1 MLRLTDL
8 ILDPDRSP
16 TRESDVLLPQATL
29 IVLGRVAPTNLPLL
43 CTACFGA
50 AFGRIAAAVHHASER
65 DELLLIDL
73 RRTAGTIPAGLP
85 RGERARHA
93 TLALDGLEHLDA
105 RGQDIL
111 AGELATGAYR
121 VVSATDAALDLLAA
135 RWRPDLFALLATV
148 TVHAPA
154 LARRA
159 AEIDAIARERLATLS
174 AALGRPVPELGPDA
188 TTALAAYGWPGD
200 LAELDAVLAR
210 TLLDCGPRIDQ
221 DDLRWRPDGA
231 SPGAPSL
238 AATAPLAASP
248 VAAHAGGDPE
258 PDAGAVAAAIA
269 LPTATPATPRPL
281 AAGGRSTPAGH
292 PADPSPTLEALAV
305 ELAHQLKNPLVT
317 IKTFVASAES
327 LVAEPDELAQFRVLT
342 DEAVSRMDEILDG
355 LLAFARL
362 GATLEEAVDLLPL
375 LRDALRTA
383 WPALASKQV
392 TLEAPEGASLV
403 ARADREHLR
412 FAFATLA
419 RHVAETIEPRSTLAI
434 AVEPDGTLRFA
445 YRESGAITHL
455 RGVAGGGDSGLPLA
469 LLLVRGAL
477 GRVGGDVQIAL
488 DGTDVSIRLRL
499 SPP

>member
-16 TRESDVLLPQATL
+16 TREPDPLLPQATL
-29 IVLGRVAPTNLPLL
+29 VVLGRVAPTNLPLL

-50 AFGRIAAAVHHASER
+50 AFGRIAAAVHHASGR

-73 RRTAGTIPAGLP
+73 RRTGGTIPAGLP
-85 RGERARHA
+85 RGERARHT
-93 TLALDGLEHLDA
+93 TLALDGLEHLDP
-105 RGQDIL
+105 RGQDVL
-111 AGELATGAYR
+111 ASELAAGSYR
-121 VVSATDAALDLLAA
+121 VVSATDATLDVLAA

-159 AEIDAIARERLATLS
+159 AEIGAIARDRLATLS
-174 AALGRPVPELGPDA
+174 AALGRPSPDLA
-188 TTALAAYGWPGD
+188 PAAIAALAAHGWPGD
-200 LAELDAVLAR
+200 LAELDAILAR
-210 TLLDCGPRIDQ
+210 TLLDCGPFVEA
-221 DDLRWRPDGA
+221 DDLRWRPD
-231 SPGAPSL
+231 APDAAGL
-238 AATAPLAASP
+238 PLPAPPTPPATAESTRDTELRNAPDDVVAPPDCTAART
-248 VAAHAGGDPE
+248 PE
-258 PDAGAVAAAIA
+258 PSASVPAVG
-269 LPTATPATPRPL
+269 R
-281 AAGGRSTPAGH
+281 AAGT
-292 PADPSPTLEALAV
+292 SPTLEAVAV

-327 LVAEPDELAQFRVLT
+327 LAAEPLELAQFRTLT

-362 GATLEEAVDLLPL
+362 ADPVEESFDALPL
-375 LRDALRTA
+375 LRDALRA
-383 WPALASKQV
+383 GWRGFASKQV
-392 TLEAPEGASLV
+392 TLDAPEAATLA

-419 RHVAETIEPRSTLAI
+419 RHVAETIEPRGTLAI
-434 AVEPDGTLRFA
+434 GVEPGATLHFA

-455 RGVAGGGDSGLPLA
+455 RGVASSDASSLPLA

-477 GRVGGDVQIAL
+477 GRGGSDVQITL